1 MIVTPVRCLEQKN
14 LNQIRRITGKKK
26 RNNCLGSH
34 LCGSQGRFFH
44 DSVERD
50 WSTEVALFRQLRLL
64 VATCVASIGALFWS
78 MVLLFM
84 LKIGFALVMA
94 QALQGFVLDDNAN
107 MDTRLEVNNL
117 YGSFSKA
124 LYTTFEITHSGSWP
138 SRVRPVIEKVS
149 PWYSIPFLAYITLA
163 ARLEHWMIFAWLF

>member
-1 MIVTPVRCLEQKN
+1 
-14 LNQIRRITGKKK
+14 
-26 RNNCLGSH
+26 
-34 LCGSQGRFFH
+34 
-44 DSVERD
+44 
-50 WSTEVALFRQLRLL
+50 
-64 VATCVASIGALFWS
+64 
-78 MVLLFM
+78 M

-149 PWYSIPFLAYITLA
+149 PWYAIPFLTYITLVPGLA
-163 ARLEHWMIFAWLF
+163 KQRHKHYNIDVVSVLRCLDPV